1 MTFKPDELK
10 ETVMTN
16 HNELWAQTEE
26 LADLI
31 IQAPEIAAYQA
42 AEQRMK
48 EHPTARQMMEKLKA
62 LQEEIAEYQARRV
75 PPMHYIHLIKDSE
88 SLLEQL
94 EKIPEV
100 VEFQRTQAA
109 VNELLQAVTNRLA
122 KAVLRRVS
130 DDESG

>member
-1 MTFKPDELK
+1 
-10 ETVMTN
+10 MTN

-26 LADLI
+26 LAELI

-48 EHPTARQMMEKLKA
+48 EHPTARKMMEKLKA

-75 PPMHYIHLIKDSE
+75 PPKHYIHLLKDSE

-100 VEFQRTQAA
+100 AEFQRTQAA

-122 KAVLRRVS
+122 KAVLERVA
-130 DDESG
+130 DEESS